1 MIIKEILFVMSLFV
15 AFTLCLFFVLWVL
28 EYDIER
34 KDRFGIIVGEI
45 ILIVLV
51 SILVYS
57 ALM

>member
-1 MIIKEILFVMSLFV
+1 MIKEILLLMSLFV

-28 EYDIER
+28 GYDIER

-45 ILIVLV
+45 ILIGLI
-51 SILVYS
+51 SIPVYS

>member
-1 MIIKEILFVMSLFV
+1 MIKETLFTMSLFV

-34 KDRFGIIVGEI
+34 KDIFGIIMGEI
-45 ILIVLV
+45 ILIGLI
-51 SILVYS
+51 SIPVYS